1 MLAWQNYIC
10 DLTDSHDG
18 MDLDRVCI
26 MQTDGQRWIASDNS
40 LRPTSK
46 QLNQLWNAFHTKL
59 RNGAEIKLGTGKERT
74 FGITE
79 NDGII
84 IKGVG
89 GKAGKKD
96 EVLCATRTK
105 QFIVLAGLALSN
117 EKGKLEE
124 EVTYIKQ
131 HLLASGQ

>member
-26 MQTDGQRWIASDNS
+26 IQTDGQRWIASDNS
-40 LRPTSK
+40 LRPTPE
-46 QLNQLWNAFHTKL
+46 QLNTLWDAFHRKL
-59 RNGAEIKLGTGKERT
+59 RNGTEIKLGSGKERT

-84 IKGVG
+84 LKGVG
-89 GKAGKKD
+89 GKSGKKD

-105 QFIVLAGLALSN
+105 QYIVLAGLALDRDR
-117 EKGKLEE
+117 GHLEE
-124 EVTYIKQ
+124 EVTYIRQ
-131 HLLASGQ
+131 HLLVSGK